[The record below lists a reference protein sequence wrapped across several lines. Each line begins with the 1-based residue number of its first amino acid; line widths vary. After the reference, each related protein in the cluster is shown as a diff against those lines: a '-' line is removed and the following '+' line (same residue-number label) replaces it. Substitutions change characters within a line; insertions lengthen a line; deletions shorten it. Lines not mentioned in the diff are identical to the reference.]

1 MDREQMIIGLYSP
14 APQSGKSEVARELGN
29 YGFVRKGFADALKAM
44 IRPLLAAFG
53 YAEVVIDKLLNTGEG
68 KETVLPEIGVTPR
81 YLAQTVGTEWGREV
95 IDPDL
100 WIKAVLNDKRPDML
114 VIDDVR
120 FPNEYEAIRA
130 EGGQVWRVYRPGRA
144 PTNGHPSEGLLED
157 REFDEV
163 IVNDGSLFALA
174 TKVRNALTGPF

>member
-1 MDREQMIIGLYSP
+1 MIIGLYSP
-14 APQSGKSEVARELGN
+14 APQSGKSEVARELGR

-53 YAEVVIDKLLNTGEG
+53 YDTLAVDYLTTTGDG
-68 KETVLPEIGVTPR
+68 KETHLKDIGATPR
-81 YLAQTVGTEWGREV
+81 YLMQTVGSDWGRQT
-95 IDPDL
+95 INKDL
-100 WIKAVLNDKRPDML
+100 WIKAVLNDSRPDML

-120 FPNEYEAIRA
+120 FPNEYDAIRQ
-130 EGGQVWRVYRPGRA
+130 EGGQVWKVYRPGQT
-144 PTNGHPSEGLLED
+144 PTNQHPSEGLLED

>member
-14 APQSGKSEVARELGN
+14 APQSGKSEVARELGK

-53 YAEVVIDKLLNTGEG
+53 FAEVVIEKLVATGDG
-68 KETVLPEIGVTPR
+68 KETHLDAIGATPR
-81 YLAQTVGTEWGREV
+81 YLMQTIGSDWGRQT
-95 IDPDL
+95 INPDL
-100 WIKAVLNDKRPDML
+100 WIKAVLNDARPDML

-120 FPNEYEAIRA
+120 FPNEYDAIRA
-130 EGGQVWRVYRPGRA
+130 EGGQVWKVFRPGRA
-144 PTNGHPSEGLLED
+144 PTNQHPSEGLLED

-163 IVNDGSLFALA
+163 IVNDGSLFTLA